1 MAVRLAAT
9 GGIGRLFAGAVAGGF
24 RVRPVGPLAKFM
36 RMARHLRYGEGRVP
50 DSAGKAGR
58 RPRKLRQPPDQ
69 EIRMMYERA

>member
-50 DSAGKAGR
+50 DSAGNTR
-58 RPRKLRQPPDQ
+58 PWPRKLCQPPDQ

>member
-50 DSAGKAGR
+50 HSAG
-58 RPRKLRQPPDQ
+58 Q
-69 EIRMMYERA
+69 IF

>member
-50 DSAGKAGR
+50 DSAGQTVTFLPKSN
-58 RPRKLRQPPDQ
+58 KKEVLCFLS
-69 EIRMMYERA
+69 

>member
-50 DSAGKAGR
+50 HSAGQAGR

-69 EIRMMYERA
+69 AVRIM